1 MALQI
6 IIIAVEAKASIMPS
20 LHHAAGALNQGRSQW
35 ISVSNFLRS
44 GI

>member
-1 MALQI
+1 MAQQI

-20 LHHAAGALNQGRSQW
+20 LHHAAGALNQERFRW

-44 GI
+44 EI